1 MPDAARNG
9 TPLLEV
15 THLQKVFALRE
26 GLFHRRRRLVHA
38 VDDVGFSI
46 HSGETLGLVGESGC
60 GKTTLGRVLV
70 RLIEATGGRVL
81 FEGTD
86 LLALRGESLR
96 RRRRH
101 LQMVFQDPAASL
113 NPRKT
118 VLQTVGEPLLVHGIA
133 RGRALEE
140 SVLVLLEKVGL
151 KREHL
156 DRYPHEFSGGQRQ
169 RISIARAL
177 SLHPRFLVLDEPTS
191 ALDVSVQAQIL
202 NLLKDLQ
209 ADLGLTY
216 LFVSHNLAVIAHMS
230 DRVAVMYL
238 GRIVELA
245 PRRELFRAPLH
256 PYTRSL
262 LAAIP
267 VPDPDRR
274 DDAPIPEGEVASPL
288 DPPSGCPF
296 HPRCPLRVDR
306 CRLEVPPVTEHAPGH
321 WAACFRAGELS

>member
-1 MPDAARNG
+1 MRNASI
-9 TPLLEV
+9 LIEV
-15 THLQKVFALRE
+15 AKLRKVFPIRE
-26 GLFHRRRRLVHA
+26 GLFRRRRTLVSA
-38 VDDVGFSI
+38 VDEVSFTI
-46 HSGETLGLVGESGC
+46 RAGETLGLVGESGC
-60 GKTTLGRVLV
+60 GKTTLGRILV
-70 RLIEATGGRVL
+70 RLTDATEGRVA
-81 FEGTD
+81 FDGGD
-86 LLALRGESLR
+86 LLALRGEALRQR
-96 RRRRH
+96 RRD

-118 VLQTVGEPLLVHGIA
+118 TLQTVGEPLLVHGIA
-133 RGRALEE
+133 RGQAVEGA
-140 SVLVLLEKVGL
+140 VLALLEKVGL

-156 DRYPHEFSGGQRQ
+156 HRYPHEFSGGQRQ

-202 NLLKDLQ
+202 NLLKALQ

-267 VPDPDRR
+267 IPDPDRR
-274 DDAPIPEGEVASPL
+274 EDSPVLEGEVASAL
-288 DPPSGCPF
+288 NPPPGCRF
-296 HPRCPLRVDR
+296 HPRCPLRIER
-306 CRLEVPPVTEHAPGH
+306 CQHEAPPLVEHAPNH
-321 WAACFRAGELS
+321 WAACFRAGEAP